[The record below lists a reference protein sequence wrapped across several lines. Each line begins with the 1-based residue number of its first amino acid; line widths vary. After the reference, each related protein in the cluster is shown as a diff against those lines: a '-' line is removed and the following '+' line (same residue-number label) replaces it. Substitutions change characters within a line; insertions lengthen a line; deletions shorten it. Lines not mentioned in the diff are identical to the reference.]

1 MKKGFLVA
9 IILIAVLTC
18 ALAFAACA
26 EVSTTVTYMVDGE
39 VFKTIVVTGT
49 GQSDPG
55 FTPSKSGY
63 TFEGWYTDEAL
74 YTPFDFEAYAANEER
89 GNLVVYAKFTLIET
103 PDDPDDP
110 ETPDEPQG
118 EMYTVTFY
126 VDGDASVFEP
136 REFESGKAMGE
147 LPAPEKN
154 GYRFVTWKDVFG
166 EEYNS
171 RTIMPDNDLTLY
183 ASWQKVA
190 TTYEDDYVSFK
201 PASEGKKHDSDYYVG
216 YSGVQEYLFVELTS
230 DDIGGEGAVG
240 DSDNFDLTQNM
251 EMEFSVKEGYTLL
264 WYEGSWN
271 NPNGA
276 QMFTLDYGSNIQL
289 LTVSEGQRVVKRY
302 LVDIY
307 VLHDYYV
314 SLYEDIYDDEPYTRV
329 RVIENEFFPVQ
340 TDVREHADFEY
351 KERVYYNSS
360 EREYLPYVYSE
371 PVTKN
376 ISLYQTYEPKEIEL
390 ILDEEGEVTETA
402 QLTPYSECSELS
414 VPEKEGY
421 DFIGWQAGSEE
432 DAYYF
437 ADITG
442 NSQKNYLNAEE
453 NFDSLTAVFVPK
465 KFYQYI
471 DEERNLHVEPLIP
484 VIFYTDS
491 SQREISDIGYAL
503 EGETVA
509 VPTSLPAINR
519 GEVGEK
525 VFSGWNYYRESS
537 SSMYSD
543 DFVFSTHEIDSPTA
557 VYAGMTSAASSD
569 PSRLWYG
576 ISLGDARTFSSDMTV
591 IGATFRMYLPVEAT
605 YTLKVSGNVDF
616 TVSAYMDQKAASYS
630 ANGGEAEVP
639 LYWDWGDSTGSG
651 GGWVSFSVTERS
663 GSMTVTLSGPSG
675 INLSEHVVLDE
686 ENTIVYGQPAT
697 LNDPQNKVGYDHIFL
712 DENGNRVSQDIDE
725 WTYEGGQ
732 VFDITDEFIALE
744 RTITFDSCGGSNVDA
759 ITETTDTAIQ
769 LPVPEKEGYVFLG
782 WFYEKIP
789 AAISE
794 KAEIEVMPGVDTTLY
809 AAWTDEQD
817 AQYLTYT
824 VDEDEI
830 TVTGYTGDGTSVKLP
845 SEIFGLPVTHITDK
859 MFYENAG
866 VASVTIPESVTYIG
880 DYAFYDCNAL
890 TIYCEASSEP
900 SGWSSSWNSSDRP
913 VVWDCNNN
921 DVADDGNVY
930 YTADNGVKY
939 ALNNGTATVVRQGMT
954 LSGEIIIPEQITYK
968 DVVYAVT
975 TINESAFSGCS
986 SITSITIPDSVT
998 SIERGAFSGCSGLE
1012 SIIIPF
1018 VGGSMKTASDTY
1030 QYPFGYIFGTSS
1042 YTGGVGTTQYY
1053 YGSSTSSTTYDYYYI
1068 PSSLKSITVT
1078 GGNILYGAFY
1088 NCSSLTSITIPESVT
1103 SIGSSAFYN
1112 CRSLTSITIPD
1123 SVTSIGDWAFEGC
1136 SSLTSITIPD
1146 NVTSIASGAF
1156 SGCSGLESITIPFVG
1171 GSMKTESDTYQYPF
1185 GYIFGTSSYEGGA
1198 SAQQYYYGSS
1208 TSSTISDH
1216 YYIPSSLKSVTVT
1229 GGNILYGAFSGC
1241 SSLASITIL
1250 DSVTSIGSGA
1260 FSDCSSLTSI
1270 TIPDSVTSIGSSAFY
1285 GCSSLESIV
1294 IPESVTSIGT
1304 RAFEECYSLTSITIP
1319 DSVAS
1324 IGEYAFYN
1332 CNSLTIVNIPDSVAS
1347 IGEYAFYNCNSLT
1360 SITIGGSVTSIGYSA
1375 FYSCYSLES
1384 ITIPFIGAEL
1394 SGSTNTHFGY
1404 IFGGSRYVPSS
1415 LKEVVITGGTSI
1427 GSNAF
1432 ENCSSLTSIVIPDSV
1447 TSIGNYAFSDCSS
1460 LTSIIIP
1467 DSVTSI
1473 GEYAFQYCSSLK
1485 EVHISDIAAWYAID
1499 FGNSSANPLSYGAAL
1514 YLNGELVTSL
1524 EIPESVTSIGDY
1536 AFRGCS
1542 SLESITIHDSVTSIG
1557 ESAFSYCSSL
1567 TSVNIPDG
1575 VTSIGGGAFGGCSS
1589 LKEVHISDIAA
1600 WCDIDFGSYSANPLS
1615 NGAALYLNG
1624 ELVTS
1629 LEIPDGVTSIGDSA
1643 FYGCSSLTSITIPD
1657 SVTSIGSSAF
1667 LNCSSLTIYCEATS
1681 QPSGWNSNWNN
1692 SNRPV
1697 VWDCNNNDVAD
1708 DGNIYYIA
1716 DNGVKYA
1723 LNNGTATVARQGA
1736 ALSGE
1741 IIIPEQITYKDV
1753 VYGVT
1758 SIGEDAF
1765 SYCSS
1770 LESITIPES
1779 ITSIGESAFS
1789 YCSSLTS
1796 VNIPDSVTSI
1806 GGSAFRNCSS
1816 LTSITIPDSVTSIS
1830 DYAFQYC
1837 SSLVSITIPDSVTS
1851 IGDWAFEGCSS
1862 LTSIVIPDGVTSI
1875 SYSAFEGCS
1884 SLDSITIPNGVA
1896 SISERAFYECSS
1908 LASIT
1913 IPDSVTSIGS
1923 SAFSGCSALES
1934 ITIPFVGGSV
1944 KTESDTYQ
1952 YPFGYIFGTS
1962 SYEGGVSTRQ
1972 YYYGSSTSSTT
1983 YSNYYIPSSLKS
1995 VTVTGGNILYGAFY
2009 DCGSLTSITIGG
2021 GVTSIGSSAFYGCSA
2036 LTSITIGD
2044 GVTSIGSGAFSAC
2057 SSLTSITIPDSV
2069 TSIGSGAFSACSS
2082 LTSIVIPESVTSIES
2097 AFYGC
2102 SSLTIY
2108 CEAASPLSGW
2118 DGYWN
2123 EYNRPVVWGCNNND
2137 MADDGNIYYIDENG
2151 IRYIINDDAA
2161 TVARQGT
2168 ALSGEII
2175 IPGQI
2180 TYKDVVYAVTTI
2192 SASAFS
2198 GCNGIR
2204 SITISDSVTSIGS
2217 SAFSDCSSLTNIII
2231 GNGAASVGRS
2241 IFLGCDS
2248 LESIVVKEG
2257 NTVYHS
2263 DGNCL
2268 IKTESKTLVVGCKNS
2283 VIPSD
2288 GSVTSIGDY
2297 AFQYCSSLTSI
2308 TIPDSVTSIGDSAF
2322 EGCSSL
2328 TSITI
2333 PDSVTSIGGSAF
2345 RNCRSL
2351 TSITIPDSVTSI
2363 GRSAFSGCSGL
2374 ESMTVP
2380 FVGSGGSSN
2389 THFGYIFGAS
2399 YSSDNSRYV
2408 PSSLKEVV
2416 ITGGTSIGYEAFRGC
2431 SSLTSISIPDSV
2443 TSIGR
2448 EAFSYCGS
2456 LTSITIPES
2465 VTSIGSFAFES
2476 CYSLRSIT
2484 FQGSMAQWK
2493 AIDKVGF
2500 WDRYAGSYKVTCTDG
2515 VLDKNGNKV

>member
-39 VFKTIVVTGT
+39 VFKNIVVTGT

-63 TFEGWYTDEAL
+63 TFDGWYTDEAL

-103 PDDPDDP
+103 PDDP

-183 ASWQKVA
+183 ASWQKIA

-453 NFDSLTAVFVPK
+453 NFDSLTAVFAPK

-484 VIFYTDS
+484 VVFYTDN

-509 VPTSLPAINR
+509 VPTSLPAINK

-605 YTLKVSGNVDF
+605 YTLKVSGDVDF

-675 INLSEHVVLDE
+675 INLSEYVVLDE

-725 WTYEGGQ
+725 WTYESGQ

-769 LPVPEKEGYVFLG
+769 LPTPEKEGYVFLG

-824 VDEDEI
+824 VNEDEI

-845 SEIFGLPVTHITDK
+845 SEIFGLPVTHIAYRA
-859 MFYENAG
+859 FYENA
-866 VASVTIPESVTYIG
+866 VIASITISESVTYIG

-900 SGWSSSWNSSDRP
+900 GGWSSSWNSSDRP

-939 ALNNGTATVVRQGMT
+939 ALNNGTATVVRQGAA

-986 SITSITIPDSVT
+986 
-998 SIERGAFSGCSGLE
+998 
-1012 SIIIPF
+1012 
-1018 VGGSMKTASDTY
+1018 
-1030 QYPFGYIFGTSS
+1030 
-1042 YTGGVGTTQYY
+1042 
-1053 YGSSTSSTTYDYYYI
+1053 
-1068 PSSLKSITVT
+1068 
-1078 GGNILYGAFY
+1078 
-1088 NCSSLTSITIPESVT
+1088 
-1103 SIGSSAFYN
+1103 
-1112 CRSLTSITIPD
+1112 
-1123 SVTSIGDWAFEGC
+1123 
-1136 SSLTSITIPD
+1136 
-1146 NVTSIASGAF
+1146 
-1156 SGCSGLESITIPFVG
+1156 GLESITIPFVG
-1171 GSMKTESDTYQYPF
+1171 GSVKTESDKYQYPF
-1185 GYIFGTSSYEGGA
+1185 GYIFGTSSYEGGV
-1198 SAQQYYYGSS
+1198 STRQCYYGSS
-1208 TSSTISDH
+1208 TSSSTSST

-1229 GGNILYGAFSGC
+1229 GGNILFGAFYG
-1241 SSLASITIL
+1241 
-1250 DSVTSIGSGA
+1250 
-1260 FSDCSSLTSI
+1260 CSSLTSI
-1270 TIPDSVTSIGSSAFY
+1270 TIPDSVTSIGDYAFY
-1285 GCSSLESIV
+1285 NCSSFTSIT
-1294 IPESVTSIGT
+1294 IPDSVTSIGDY
-1304 RAFEECYSLTSITIP
+1304 AFYNCSSFTSIVIPDGVTSIGSSAFSGCSGLESMTVPFVGSGGSSNTLFGYIFGATNYSGNSRYVPSSLKEVVITGGTSIGSSAFSGCSSLTSITIP
-1319 DSVAS
+1319 DSVTSIGDYAFSGCSSLAS
-1324 IGEYAFYN
+1324 I
-1332 CNSLTIVNIPDSVAS
+1332 TIPDSVTSIGGGAFSGCSSLAS
-1347 IGEYAFYNCNSLT
+1347 ITIPDSVTSIGDYAFSDCSSLT
-1360 SITIGGSVTSIGYSA
+1360 SITIPESVTSIGYEAFSGCSSLTSIVIPDGVTSIGSSA
-1375 FYSCYSLES
+1375 FSGCSGLES
-1384 ITIPFIGAEL
+1384 MTVPFVG
-1394 SGSTNTHFGY
+1394 SGGSSNTHFGY

-1432 ENCSSLTSIVIPDSV
+1432 ENCSSLTSIVIPDGV
-1447 TSIGNYAFSDCSS
+1447 TSIGDSAFYNCD
-1460 LTSIIIP
+1460 
-1467 DSVTSI
+1467 
-1473 GEYAFQYCSSLK
+1473 SLK

-1499 FGNSSANPLSYGAAL
+1499 FGNSSANPLSNGAAL

-1536 AFRGCS
+1536 AFEGCS
-1542 SLESITIHDSVTSIG
+1542 SLTSITIPDSVTSIG
-1557 ESAFSYCSSL
+1557 DYAFSYCSSL

-1667 LNCSSLTIYCEATS
+1667 LNCNSLTIYCEATS

-1830 DYAFQYC
+1830 DYAFYNCRSLTSITIGGGVTSIGDYAFQYC
-1837 SSLVSITIPDSVTS
+1837 SSLVSITIPDSVIS
-1851 IGDWAFEGCSS
+1851 IGDWAFDGCRS

-1884 SLDSITIPNGVA
+1884 SLDSITIPDGVA
-1896 SISERAFYECSS
+1896 SISERAFYNCSS
-1908 LASIT
+1908 LTSIV

-1923 SAFSGCSALES
+1923 GAFSGCSGLES
-1934 ITIPFVGGSV
+1934 ITIPFVGGSM
-1944 KTESDTYQ
+1944 KTASDTYQ

-1962 SYEGGVSTRQ
+1962 SYEGSVITRQ
-1972 YYYGSSTSSTT
+1972 HYYGSSTSITNFG
-1983 YSNYYIPSSLKS
+1983 NYYIPLSLKS
-1995 VTVTGGNILYGAFY
+1995 VTVTGGNILYGAFSG
-2009 DCGSLTSITIGG
+2009 CSSLASITILD
-2021 GVTSIGSSAFYGCSA
+2021 S
-2036 LTSITIGD
+2036 
-2044 GVTSIGSGAFSAC
+2044 VTSIGSGAFSDC

-2069 TSIGSGAFSACSS
+2069 TSIGSGAFSGCSSLSSINIPDSVTSIGSGAFSGCSS
-2082 LTSIVIPESVTSIES
+2082 LTSITIPDSVTSIES

-2102 SSLTIY
+2102 NSLTIY

-2123 EYNRPVVWGCNNND
+2123 EYNRPVVWDCNNND
-2137 MADDGNIYYIDENG
+2137 MAGDGNIYYVDDNG

-2180 TYKDVVYAVTTI
+2180 TYKDLVYAVTTI

-2268 IKTESKTLVVGCKNS
+2268 IKTESKTLVAGCKNS

-2297 AFQYCSSLTSI
+2297 AFEGCSSLTSI
-2308 TIPDSVTSIGDSAF
+2308 SIPDGVTSIGSYAF
-2322 EGCSSL
+2322 SGCSSLASIVIPDGVTSIGGGAFSGCSSL

-2333 PDSVTSIGGSAF
+2333 PDSVTSIGS
-2345 RNCRSL
+2345 
-2351 TSITIPDSVTSI
+2351 
-2363 GRSAFSGCSGL
+2363 SAFSGCSGL

-2389 THFGYIFGAS
+2389 TLFGYIFGATN
-2399 YSSDNSRYV
+2399 YSGNSRYV

-2416 ITGGTSIGYEAFRGC
+2416 ITGGTSIGSYAFESC
-2431 SSLTSISIPDSV
+2431 SSLTSITIPESV
-2443 TSIGR
+2443 TWIGSS
-2448 EAFSYCGS
+2448 AFEGCGS

-2493 AIDKVGF
+2493 AIDKEGF
-2500 WDRYAGSYKVTCTDG
+2500 WDRFAGSYKVTCTDG

>member
-39 VFKTIVVTGT
+39 VFKNIVVTGT

-63 TFEGWYTDEAL
+63 TFDGWYTDEAL

-376 ISLYQTYEPKEIEL
+376 IGLYQTYEPKEIEL

-402 QLTPYSECSELS
+402 QLTPYSECSALS

-453 NFDSLTAVFVPK
+453 NFDSLTAVFAPK

-484 VIFYTDS
+484 VVFYTDS

-525 VFSGWNYYRESS
+525 VFSGWNYYRESN

-605 YTLKVSGNVDF
+605 YTLKVRGNVDF

-675 INLSEHVVLDE
+675 INLSEYVVLDE

-725 WTYEGGQ
+725 WTYESGQ

-824 VDEDEI
+824 VNEDEI

-845 SEIFGLPVTHITDK
+845 SEIFGLPVTHIAYRA
-859 MFYENAG
+859 FYENAVIASITISESVTSIG
-866 VASVTIPESVTYIG
+866 SSAFEDCDSLESITIGGSVASIGDSAFDGCSSLKKVYISDIEAWCDMDFGPFNDNPLSYGAALYLNGELVTSLEIPESVTSIG
-880 DYAFYDCNAL
+880 DYAFDSCGSLASIIIPDSVTSIGRYAFSGCKAL

-921 DVADDGNVY
+921 DVADDGNIY
-930 YTADNGVKY
+930 YVDANGV
-939 ALNNGTATVVRQGMT
+939 R
-954 LSGEIIIPEQITYK
+954 
-968 DVVYAVT
+968 
-975 TINESAFSGCS
+975 
-986 SITSITIPDSVT
+986 
-998 SIERGAFSGCSGLE
+998 
-1012 SIIIPF
+1012 
-1018 VGGSMKTASDTY
+1018 
-1030 QYPFGYIFGTSS
+1030 
-1042 YTGGVGTTQYY
+1042 YT
-1053 YGSSTSSTTYDYYYI
+1053 
-1068 PSSLKSITVT
+1068 
-1078 GGNILYGAFY
+1078 
-1088 NCSSLTSITIPESVT
+1088 
-1103 SIGSSAFYN
+1103 
-1112 CRSLTSITIPD
+1112 
-1123 SVTSIGDWAFEGC
+1123 
-1136 SSLTSITIPD
+1136 
-1146 NVTSIASGAF
+1146 
-1156 SGCSGLESITIPFVG
+1156 
-1171 GSMKTESDTYQYPF
+1171 
-1185 GYIFGTSSYEGGA
+1185 
-1198 SAQQYYYGSS
+1198 
-1208 TSSTISDH
+1208 
-1216 YYIPSSLKSVTVT
+1216 
-1229 GGNILYGAFSGC
+1229 
-1241 SSLASITIL
+1241 
-1250 DSVTSIGSGA
+1250 
-1260 FSDCSSLTSI
+1260 
-1270 TIPDSVTSIGSSAFY
+1270 
-1285 GCSSLESIV
+1285 
-1294 IPESVTSIGT
+1294 
-1304 RAFEECYSLTSITIP
+1304 
-1319 DSVAS
+1319 
-1324 IGEYAFYN
+1324 
-1332 CNSLTIVNIPDSVAS
+1332 
-1347 IGEYAFYNCNSLT
+1347 
-1360 SITIGGSVTSIGYSA
+1360 
-1375 FYSCYSLES
+1375 
-1384 ITIPFIGAEL
+1384 
-1394 SGSTNTHFGY
+1394 
-1404 IFGGSRYVPSS
+1404 
-1415 LKEVVITGGTSI
+1415 
-1427 GSNAF
+1427 
-1432 ENCSSLTSIVIPDSV
+1432 
-1447 TSIGNYAFSDCSS
+1447 
-1460 LTSIIIP
+1460 
-1467 DSVTSI
+1467 
-1473 GEYAFQYCSSLK
+1473 
-1485 EVHISDIAAWYAID
+1485 
-1499 FGNSSANPLSYGAAL
+1499 
-1514 YLNGELVTSL
+1514 
-1524 EIPESVTSIGDY
+1524 
-1536 AFRGCS
+1536 
-1542 SLESITIHDSVTSIG
+1542 
-1557 ESAFSYCSSL
+1557 
-1567 TSVNIPDG
+1567 
-1575 VTSIGGGAFGGCSS
+1575 
-1589 LKEVHISDIAA
+1589 
-1600 WCDIDFGSYSANPLS
+1600 
-1615 NGAALYLNG
+1615 
-1624 ELVTS
+1624 
-1629 LEIPDGVTSIGDSA
+1629 
-1643 FYGCSSLTSITIPD
+1643 
-1657 SVTSIGSSAF
+1657 
-1667 LNCSSLTIYCEATS
+1667 
-1681 QPSGWNSNWNN
+1681 
-1692 SNRPV
+1692 
-1697 VWDCNNNDVAD
+1697 
-1708 DGNIYYIA
+1708 
-1716 DNGVKYA
+1716 

-1753 VYGVT
+1753 VYAIT
-1758 SIGEDAF
+1758 TISSSTF
-1765 SYCSS
+1765 SGCSG
-1770 LESITIPES
+1770 I
-1779 ITSIGESAFS
+1779 
-1789 YCSSLTS
+1789 
-1796 VNIPDSVTSI
+1796 
-1806 GGSAFRNCSS
+1806 
-1816 LTSITIPDSVTSIS
+1816 TSITIPDSVTSI
-1830 DYAFQYC
+1830 
-1837 SSLVSITIPDSVTS
+1837 
-1851 IGDWAFEGCSS
+1851 
-1862 LTSIVIPDGVTSI
+1862 
-1875 SYSAFEGCS
+1875 
-1884 SLDSITIPNGVA
+1884 
-1896 SISERAFYECSS
+1896 ER
-1908 LASIT
+1908 
-1913 IPDSVTSIGS
+1913 G
-1923 SAFSGCSALES
+1923 AFSGCSGLES

-2021 GVTSIGSSAFYGCSA
+2021 GVTSIGDYAFRGCSS
-2036 LTSITIGD
+2036 LTGVTIGD
-2044 GVTSIGSGAFSAC
+2044 GVTSIGDYAFRGC
-2057 SSLTSITIPDSV
+2057 SSLASINIPDSV
-2069 TSIGSGAFSACSS
+2069 TSIGGNAFYECRSLTSIIIPESVTYIDSYAFGNCRSLTIFCEATSQPSGWYSDWNYSGCPVVWDCNNNDVADDGNIYYISEDNIRYALKDGHATIVIQSTLLSGEVVLPASVIYNDNIYSVTSIGGSAFYYCSS
-2082 LTSIVIPESVTSIES
+2082 LTSISIPDSVTSIGGSAFSGCSSLTSIAIPDSVTSIGDYAFSSCDSLTSINIPDSVTSIGDSAFYDCHSLTSITIPESVTSIGYR
-2097 AFYGC
+2097 AFYRCWLLESITIPDGVTSIGKFAFEEC
-2102 SSLTIY
+2102 YSLTSITIPESVTYIDSYAFEDCRSLTIF
-2108 CEAASPLSGW
+2108 CEATSQPSGW
-2118 DGYWN
+2118 YSDWN
-2123 EYNRPVVWGCNNND
+2123 YSGCPVVWDCNNSD
-2137 MADDGNIYYIDENG
+2137 MADDGNIYYVDANG
-2151 IRYIINDDAA
+2151 VRYTLNNGTA
-2161 TVARQGT
+2161 TVVRQGR

-2175 IPGQI
+2175 IPEQI

-2198 GCNGIR
+2198 GCSGI
-2204 SITISDSVTSIGS
+2204 
-2217 SAFSDCSSLTNIII
+2217 
-2231 GNGAASVGRS
+2231 
-2241 IFLGCDS
+2241 
-2248 LESIVVKEG
+2248 
-2257 NTVYHS
+2257 
-2263 DGNCL
+2263 
-2268 IKTESKTLVVGCKNS
+2268 
-2283 VIPSD
+2283 
-2288 GSVTSIGDY
+2288 
-2297 AFQYCSSLTSI
+2297 
-2308 TIPDSVTSIGDSAF
+2308 
-2322 EGCSSL
+2322 

-2333 PDSVTSIGGSAF
+2333 PDSVTSIGGNAFEGVDIGYTITYVLNGGTNTSANPQTVDIYDF
-2345 RNCRSL
+2345 VDSNGVKVIVLKDPIKAIDAYTVNTDGTFTYSAYEFL
-2351 TSITIPDSVTSI
+2351 GWYKDSDFKEKVEELDLNTGDITLYAKWADMPTEVSANYVRVNENNELDEGGGYILFGQYPQTIKASNVTVGYVANEDGYYLGSDGERYAKVVASPYESWYKFSDNSSVTSGNTYYFKVELI
-2363 GRSAFSGCSGL
+2363 RWRILSESNGKALILCDDTIANHYYHNTTLSTTIDGQTVYANNYKYSDIRAWLNDEFYKTAFGELQQALIQITEVDNSA
-2374 ESMTVP
+2374 
-2380 FVGSGGSSN
+2380 GSTGNSSNRYACENTFDNVFLLSSRDTTNGFHFTSDYSRATGALIYDGGSENYGNGVWWLRS
-2389 THFGYIFGAS
+2389 
-2399 YSSDNSRYV
+2399 
-2408 PSSLKEVV
+2408 PSSNSASKAQCDGWSSVSVV
-2416 ITGGTSIGYEAFRGC
+2416 GDKYVNIDNYGVVPALN
-2431 SSLTSISIPDSV
+2431 LTLS
-2443 TSIGR
+2443 
-2448 EAFSYCGS
+2448 
-2456 LTSITIPES
+2456 
-2465 VTSIGSFAFES
+2465 
-2476 CYSLRSIT
+2476 
-2484 FQGSMAQWK
+2484 
-2493 AIDKVGF
+2493 
-2500 WDRYAGSYKVTCTDG
+2500 
-2515 VLDKNGNKV
+2515 